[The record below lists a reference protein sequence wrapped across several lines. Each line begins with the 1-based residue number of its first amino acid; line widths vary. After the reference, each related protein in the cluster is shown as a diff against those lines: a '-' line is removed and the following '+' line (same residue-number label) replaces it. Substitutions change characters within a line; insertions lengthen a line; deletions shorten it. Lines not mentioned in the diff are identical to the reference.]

1 MEPRILINVP
11 QTSKD
16 EDFILNDEGDGD
28 DAQERLHNIT
38 SIKVG
43 TNVDIFVI
51 FMHGISCMFKL
62 FNFRK

>member
-1 MEPRILINVP
+1 MKQRRILINVP

-16 EDFILNDEGDGD
+16 EDFILNDEGDD
-28 DAQERLHNIT
+28 DAERLHNIT

-51 FMHGISCMFKL
+51 FMHRISCMFKL